1 MQRCG
6 KNGEIPREQL
16 VGAFFAAHPK
26 ILVNLDAAILSRTG
40 HNFHTHSTS
49 NEHGMLFLFFV
60 FMCLAMMRQK
70 DSKERCVEHSVL
82 IFGLAIMC
90 LERS

>member
-49 NEHGMLFLFFV
+49 NEHGMLFFFLF
-60 FMCLAMMRQK
+60 L
-70 DSKERCVEHSVL
+70 CVL
-82 IFGLAIMC
+82 P
-90 LERS
+90 

>member
-1 MQRCG
+1 MR

-16 VGAFFAAHPK
+16 VGAFFAIHPK
-26 ILVNLDAAILSRTG
+26 ILVNLKLPSYQEQGITSILTALQA
-40 HNFHTHSTS
+40 N
-49 NEHGMLFLFFV
+49 MACFFV
-60 FMCLAMMRQK
+60 CLAMMRQK

>member
-1 MQRCG
+1 MDIQTCKGAEKWGDSKRAIGWCIFCYPSKDIG
-6 KNGEIPREQL
+6 KFE
-16 VGAFFAAHPK
+16 
-26 ILVNLDAAILSRTG
+26 AAILSRTG

-49 NEHGMLFLFFV
+49 NKHGMFFFV
-60 FMCLAMMRQK
+60 CLAMMRQK